1 MDAPPISALGDAAV
15 VVQTPLARELL
26 ADLGA
31 RPAPGFEEA
40 VPALN
45 VLTVYFDP
53 LRTDVAALG
62 ADLAARLARLR
73 PQPPTEAREV
83 VIPVIYDGPDL
94 VWAAEHAGLGVPELI
109 RRHAGARYEVAFLG
123 FTPGFGFLTG
133 TPKELQM
140 PRLATPRAR
149 VPAGSVALG
158 GPWAGVYP
166 LDSPGGWRLIGRT
179 ELKLFDPTRD
189 PAILLRPGDAVRFE
203 PA

>member
-1 MDAPPISALGDAAV
+1 MVPITPLGDAAV

-26 ADLGA
+26 DDLTA
-31 RPAPGFEEA
+31 RPPAGLEEA
-40 VPALN
+40 VPALQ

-53 LRTDVAALG
+53 LRTEFEVLRDELQ
-62 ADLAARLARLR
+62 ARLDALR
-73 PQPPTEAREV
+73 PQPVTEAREL

-94 VWAAEHAGLGVPELI
+94 AWVADRAGLGVPELT
-109 RRHAGARYEVAFLG
+109 RRHADARYEVAFLG

-133 TPKELQM
+133 TPPELRM
-140 PRLATPRAR
+140 PRLDTPRAR

-179 ELKLFDPTRD
+179 EIKLFDPARE